1 MAATSPVAFPAF
13 LVQNDAMPLPTPLAV
28 AIYITI
34 WFTVLFAVLPIGVRS
49 QQEDGV
55 VVPGTE
61 PGAPVAPRLMMKAIV
76 TTVISALLLGL
87 LLAYMRWAD

>member
-1 MAATSPVAFPAF
+1 
-13 LVQNDAMPLPTPLAV
+13 MPLPIPLAV

-49 QQEDGV
+49 QDEEGA

-61 PGAPVAPRLMMKAIV
+61 PGAPAAPRLLTKALA
-76 TTVISALLLGL
+76 TTLISALLLGVL
-87 LLAYMRWAD
+87 IAYMRWAD